1 MYPHGIHPHRP
12 ACSAPDGASQELPPS
27 GEVPGAAA
35 PGDRG
40 SAGRYTPSGSL
51 RSPPPPAGEAFGL
64 PRASAPAGKTGVS
77 ERRGDSRIARRAG
90 RLSIRHLIR
99 RPARGG
105 SPADTFP
112 SGGRLAGF
120 GPCFADGNTDCMSA
134 WRMIEYSKKAA
145 RRRRGLVRRRNRRTQ
160 RGEDQP

>member
-64 PRASAPAGKTGVS
+64 PRASAPTGKTGVS
-77 ERRGDSRIARRAG
+77 EHRGDSRIARRAG

-112 SGGRLAGF
+112 SRGRLAGASV
-120 GPCFADGNTDCMSA
+120 PA
-134 WRMIEYSKKAA
+134 
-145 RRRRGLVRRRNRRTQ
+145 
-160 RGEDQP
+160 GETGTTPS